1 MSSETYPLVSI
12 VITNYNG
19 SSLLYLSL
27 PSIFKTDYP
36 NFEIIFIDDGSVDKS
51 FDIAK
56 NLLYKANNKGIKR
69 IILLKNKK
77 NMGISYSRN
86 RGIAVARGKYVA
98 FLDNDVEVDPYWLKN
113 IILLMERRPDI
124 GAAQSLL
131 LDFYSR
137 EKVQSGGKIVV
148 SYVGWAHFDAKDLQN
163 ILSKEEP
170 NIFGL
175 GAALVVR
182 SELAQIIGGFD
193 DMIPLFS
200 EDIDF
205 CWRIYL
211 LGKRVV
217 LVKSS
222 KVYHMSKPFTSTFRK
237 KSSMTKRRFEFFVY
251 NNAIRSMIKNYQIST
266 LSRYIAIASFIF
278 FFRAVYI
285 LAFEKDS
292 SSIIGLIRAIINN
305 IRIVRNLLSA
315 RRFTQAIRSIPDKM
329 IINNVMFSGSPVYL
343 FKVSLA
349 RRKSSKSF

>member
-1 MSSETYPLVSI
+1 MSSKTYPLVSI

-27 PSIFKTDYP
+27 PSILKTDYP
-36 NFEIIFIDDGSVDKS
+36 NFEVIFIDDGSVDKS

-56 NLLYKANNKGIKR
+56 NILSKTNNRR

-98 FLDNDVEVDPYWLKN
+98 FLDNDVEVDPCWLVN
-113 IILLMERRPDI
+113 IISLMERRPDI

-137 EKVQSGGKIVV
+137 NRVQSGGKILV
-148 SYVGWAHFDAKDLQN
+148 SYVGWAHFDAKDFQGV
-163 ILSKEEP
+163 LSKEEP

-182 SELAQIIGGFD
+182 SELARTIGGFD
-193 DMIPLFS
+193 EMIPLFA

-205 CWRIYL
+205 CWRVYL
-211 LGKRVV
+211 LGKKVV

-222 KVYHMSKPFTSTFRK
+222 KVYHMSKPFTSIFRK
-237 KSSMTKRRFEFFVY
+237 KSSMTKQRFEFFVY
-251 NNAIRSMIKNYQIST
+251 NNAIRSLIKNYQIST
-266 LSRYIAIASFIF
+266 LSRYIAIAFFIF
-278 FFRAVYI
+278 FCRAVYI
-285 LAFEKDS
+285 LAFEKDPS
-292 SSIIGLIRAIINN
+292 SMIGLIRAIITNART
-305 IRIVRNLLSA
+305 IRNLLSV
-315 RRFTQAIRSIPDKM
+315 RRFTQAIRRVSDKM
-329 IINNVMFSGSPVYL
+329 IVNNVMFSGSPVYL
-343 FKVSLA
+343 LKVSLA
-349 RRKSSKSF
+349 RRSSKSF